1 MIKRMK
7 LTLADTVFK
16 AAPIVSI
23 AAKPGGSE
31 DSQTSLPIG
40 LQDLVETLQKFA
52 FVPERHA
59 SSPFLFAVDHC
70 FSVRGQGTVLTGT
83 VLQGTVNVN
92 DTVEI
97 PSIHITKKVKSIQI
111 FRKPVEH
118 AVQGDRIGICL
129 TQFDPKQLERGI
141 ACKPGY
147 VPTITAAIIS
157 VHKIKYFKGNVNT
170 KAKFHISIGHETVMA
185 KLSFFGL
192 VQDCSGAASDNA
204 FDFERDYKFQDEL
217 LLDLQCDS
225 QGIRVNEVPVKQ
237 FALLE
242 FEKPVLAVP
251 KCLVIGSKLDTD
263 IQTSS
268 CRLAFWGHLL
278 ESIEDK
284 NYSTVLPRLKVYKEK
299 CKNGVIDRASN
310 QYEVIGK
317 NMFKKETNIQLFV
330 GLQVELSTGEVGVIE
345 SSFGQSGK
353 VKIHI
358 PDGLKESTAMLLA
371 GMTKKKGKQSAPQSS
386 SPESEAIQITL
397 CFRRYIYDPKKKIV
411 QS

>member
-1 MIKRMK
+1 M
-7 LTLADTVFK
+7 
-16 AAPIVSI
+16 
-23 AAKPGGSE
+23 
-31 DSQTSLPIG
+31 
-40 LQDLVETLQKFA
+40 
-52 FVPERHA
+52 
-59 SSPFLFAVDHC
+59 
-70 FSVRGQGTVLTGT
+70 
-83 VLQGTVNVN
+83 
-92 DTVEI
+92 
-97 PSIHITKKVKSIQI
+97 

-147 VPTITAAIIS
+147 VSTITAAIIS
-157 VHKIKYFKGNVNT
+157 VEKIKYFKGNVNT

-192 VQDCSGAASDNA
+192 VLQDSSGAASNNA
-204 FDFERDYKFQDEL
+204 FDFEREYKFQDEL
-217 LLDLQCDS
+217 LLDLRCDS
-225 QGIRVNEVPVKQ
+225 RGIRVNEMPVKQ

-284 NYSTVLPRLKVYKEK
+284 NYSTVLPRLKIYKEK
-299 CKNGVIDRASN
+299 CKRGVIDRASN

-358 PDGLKESTAMLLA
+358 AGLYIQTSNTFATYIFHRTQAYTNIKQISGFRKIKIEY
-371 GMTKKKGKQSAPQSS
+371 KKGRHNRELCTSTTPDHLSSPYLHVSCSSAP
-386 SPESEAIQITL
+386 
-397 CFRRYIYDPKKKIV
+397 
-411 QS
+411 

>member
-1 MIKRMK
+1 M
-7 LTLADTVFK
+7 FK
-16 AAPIVSI
+16 
-23 AAKPGGSE
+23 
-31 DSQTSLPIG
+31 
-40 LQDLVETLQKFA
+40 
-52 FVPERHA
+52 
-59 SSPFLFAVDHC
+59 
-70 FSVRGQGTVLTGT
+70 
-83 VLQGTVNVN
+83 
-92 DTVEI
+92 
-97 PSIHITKKVKSIQI
+97 
-111 FRKPVEH
+111 KPVEH

-157 VHKIKYFKGNVNT
+157 VQKIKYFKGNVNT

-192 VQDCSGAASDNA
+192 LRYSSSAANDDT
-204 FDFERDYKFQDEL
+204 FDFDREYKFQDEL

-225 QGIRVNEVPVKQ
+225 QGVTVNEMPVKQ

-251 KCLVIGSKLDTD
+251 NCLLIGSKLDTD
-263 IQTSS
+263 IHTSS

-278 ESIEDK
+278 ESLEDK
-284 NYSTVLPRLKVYKEK
+284 NYSTVLPRLKIYKEK
-299 CKNGVIDRASN
+299 CKRGVVDRASN

-353 VKIHI
+353 VKIRI
-358 PDGLKESTAMLLA
+358 PGLYV
-371 GMTKKKGKQSAPQSS
+371 
-386 SPESEAIQITL
+386 QISNTFSF
-397 CFRRYIYDPKKKIV
+397 CIF
-411 QS
+411 

>member
-1 MIKRMK
+1 MQM
-7 LTLADTVFK
+7 
-16 AAPIVSI
+16 
-23 AAKPGGSE
+23 
-31 DSQTSLPIG
+31 
-40 LQDLVETLQKFA
+40 
-52 FVPERHA
+52 
-59 SSPFLFAVDHC
+59 
-70 FSVRGQGTVLTGT
+70 
-83 VLQGTVNVN
+83 
-92 DTVEI
+92 
-97 PSIHITKKVKSIQI
+97 

-118 AVQGDRIGICL
+118 AIQGDRIGICV

-141 ACKPGY
+141 ACIPGY
-147 VPTITAAIIS
+147 VSTITAAIIS
-157 VHKIKYFKGNVNT
+157 VQKIKYFKGNVNT

-185 KLSFFGL
+185 KLSFFSL
-192 VQDCSGAASDNA
+192 VQDSGSEVNDNA
-204 FDFERDYKFQDEL
+204 FDFEKEYKFQDEL

-225 QGIRVNEVPVKQ
+225 QGIRVHEMPVKQ

-251 KCLVIGSKLDTD
+251 KCLIIGSKLDTD

-284 NYSTVLPRLKVYKEK
+284 NYSTLLTRLKIYKEK
-299 CKNGVIDRASN
+299 CKSGVIDRASN

-353 VKIHI
+353 VKIRIPGLYIKTTMYFHLMYFIIPRLTHI
-358 PDGLKESTAMLLA
+358 SSKTVVLEKNKIEYKNGHISDPCTLTTLDPLCSPYLHVSCS
-371 GMTKKKGKQSAPQSS
+371 SA
-386 SPESEAIQITL
+386 L
-397 CFRRYIYDPKKKIV
+397 
-411 QS
+411 